1 MNDEAGI
8 KMISQNRKA
17 RFNYTIE
24 ESLECGIALQG
35 TEVKSVKD
43 GTISFPDA
51 FAEIINGEVWIKGL
65 HISEYPYSSIF
76 NHEPDRHKKLLLHK
90 QEIKKLLRKV
100 DEKGYTLIP
109 LDIYLKKGRVKIS
122 LGICKGKKQFDKR
135 SDIKEKDLKRDLQR
149 EFRKKLDG

>member
-1 MNDEAGI
+1 M
-8 KMISQNRKA
+8 
-17 RFNYTIE
+17 
-24 ESLECGIALQG
+24 
-35 TEVKSVKD
+35 
-43 GTISFPDA
+43 
-51 FAEIINGEVWIKGL
+51 
-65 HISEYPYSSIF
+65 
-76 NHEPDRHKKLLLHK
+76 
-90 QEIKKLLRKV
+90 